1 MKPLR
6 SMVFIAAAT
15 ASLVIAMPGAA
26 TAYDRRAAVS
36 SAAVNKAALSSAAH
50 QYLVDSAPVGTAST
64 AFQSTVLSWMGNP
77 NVKGPEAEA
86 AARPL
91 ISALLSFQNK
101 LETQTWPTG
110 ARDDIR
116 VLASA
121 FNGLLSDLR
130 GLSHDDIAD
139 TSSWE
144 GPFLSEDIST
154 TAATNRVRHDLG
166 LPPLSASV

>member
-6 SMVFIAAAT
+6 FMAFVAAAT
-15 ASLVIAMPGAA
+15 APLVIAMPGAA
-26 TAYDRRAAVS
+26 TASDRTAGIT
-36 SAAVNKAALSSAAH
+36 SAAH

-64 AFQSTVLSWMGNP
+64 AFQSTVISWTGNP
-77 NVKGPEAEA
+77 KMTGSEAEA

-91 ISALLSFQNK
+91 ISALVTFQNK
-101 LETQTWPTG
+101 LESQTWPTD

-116 VLASA
+116 ALVSA
-121 FNGLLSDLR
+121 FNGLLGDLR
-130 GLSHDDIAD
+130 ALSHDDIAD

-144 GPFLSEDIST
+144 GPFLSEDVST
-154 TAATNRVRHDLG
+154 TAATNKVRHDLG